1 MIDKMKIADK
11 VSIKNYDK
19 VSIENY
25 ENYENYD
32 TLYIYFIINDY
43 IHVLNEEEVNNI
55 KS

>member
-25 ENYENYD
+25 ENYD
-32 TLYIYFIINDY
+32 TLYMYFIINDY
-43 IHVLNEEEVNNI
+43 IYMY
-55 KS
+55 

>member
-25 ENYENYD
+25 ENYD
-32 TLYIYFIINDY
+32 TLYMYFIINDMY
-43 IHVLNEEEVNNI
+43 
-55 KS
+55 